1 LLDCKFLTNLNISY
15 FLLATILF
23 ASSLGLPNPH
33 PDLVPVP
40 DMTLHQNVKR
50 LDYGCD
56 PGWTF
61 VRSTCWSSRQ
71 IIYWCSYPGR
81 RDLTKT
87 YNCPPGTQCIGGG
100 LDARGLP
107 NAPSVCL
114 SFSKRIGV
122 YITEF
127 VKFKF
132 RGCVCFQAGSANLGI
147 GPNDDDLGISDNTDL
162 ATLNVQVEHGEVTY
176 PPMPEL
182 AELYYQGASF
192 PIQSIMPQQ
201 MEMEYGSFVFNAVFD
216 PTQPLE
222 ICVTVPT
229 KITFDFAFE
238 PYTSS
243 GQGIGYKRG
252 NMTQGDSHRRGNMTS
267 NKADFDE
274 LTYNE
279 ASPGIPTHSC

>member
-1 LLDCKFLTNLNISY
+1 MLDWKFLTNLNISY

-61 VRSTCWSSRQ
+61 VQSVCWSSRV
-71 IIYWCSYPGR
+71 IKYWCT
-81 RDLTKT
+81 LNEVTKEIF
-87 YNCPPGTQCIGGG
+87 YNCPPRTRCIGGG
-100 LDARGLP
+100 INFNTGDP
-107 NAPSVCL
+107 NPPSLCL

-122 YITEF
+122 YVTDF
-127 VKFKF
+127 VKLKF
-132 RGCVCFQAGSANLGI
+132 RGCVCLQAGSANLGI
-147 GPNDDDLGISDNTDL
+147 GPNNDNLGISDNTVL
-162 ATLNVQVEHGEVTY
+162 ATLNVQVEHGEDTY

-182 AELYYQGASF
+182 AELYYQGASS
-192 PIQSIMPQQ
+192 PIQLIMPQQ

-222 ICVTVPT
+222 ICFTVPT

-252 NMTQGDSHRRGNMTS
+252 NMTS
-267 NKADFDE
+267 NKADFDG
-274 LTYNE
+274 LTNNK
-279 ASPGIPTHSC
+279 ASPGIPSHSC